1 MINIACPQPR
11 ESSSVHAVVSG
22 TRASDRYQTEGWGT
36 APPAGAAPTV
46 DVSVDQVELGGYFA
60 PLLFAAWAI
69 VSCSSSR
76 TVFASSPL

>member
-1 MINIACPQPR
+1 MINIVCPNR
-11 ESSSVHAVVSG
+11 ERALLSTAVVSG

-36 APPAGAAPTV
+36 GPPAGAAPTV
-46 DVSVDQVELGGYFA
+46 DVSIDQVEVGGYFA